1 MSFVTHLERE
11 PTMVVLMI
19 LFGWHAVG
27 YFPPSPSFLPY
38 PYSPGASVDPGFE
51 HPLGAHVRS
60 TVLRVDLQPRVRS
73 HDRVRLSVDGTA
85 QFSSQKGGRYKRTVR
100 THGKRLPVSARKERR
115 EKVPQGEIRKQ
126 RKTR

>member
-60 TVLRVDLQPRVRS
+60 TVLRVDLHPS
-73 HDRVRLSVDGTA
+73 HAIARPGPTISGRDCSVLEP
-85 QFSSQKGGRYKRTVR
+85 KRR
-100 THGKRLPVSARKERR
+100 PV
-115 EKVPQGEIRKQ
+115 
-126 RKTR
+126 